1 MSADCQ
7 GNMLNTVAVRTSY
20 NLLILKRFLG
30 ENPRKPS
37 PPGNNEKRNHSAI
50 LSFRVDPLNWQ
61 SFIEIGEMA
70 CSMTAWCSRGHT

>member
-30 ENPRKPS
+30 ENPRKPGGGLS

-50 LSFRVDPLNWQ
+50 LSF
-61 SFIEIGEMA
+61 G
-70 CSMTAWCSRGHT
+70 